1 MWLRREDSNLQ
12 SPDPE
17 SGGLPI
23 SRLLSASLIYTHR
36 RDLFQAPRRRRSA
49 SGAARSSVACRFIAQ
64 GFRVMVDEFVAALK
78 QCGVLAVLLDHVAQ
92 FAQVMHQQPLAS
104 LILVVL
110 LERLKEIAN
119 HVLEFGL
126 LDFDRDRERPLDRE
140 GGIRLAEIVLE

>member
-1 MWLRREDSNLQ
+1 MGPSDARGPHCNASWLRREDSNLQ

-36 RDLFQAPRRRRSA
+36 GDLFQEPRRR
-49 SGAARSSVACRFIAQ
+49 GAPLPARSSVACRLIAQ

-78 QCGVLAVLLDHVAQ
+78 QCGVLAVLLDHIAELAEV
-92 FAQVMHQQPLAS
+92 VYQQPLAS

-110 LERLKEIAN
+110 LERLQ
-119 HVLEFGL
+119 
-126 LDFDRDRERPLDRE
+126 
-140 GGIRLAEIVLE
+140 